1 MSAVLAT
8 IDPGT
13 YDRRRYIGG
22 SDIAAV
28 MGVSPWV
35 TPLQCWERKTAPH
48 PPADVDS
55 KAKRR
60 GRRWEGVVAEMLT
73 EELRGKGHA
82 VEIVASNQRYTD
94 PDMPYLAAEIDFEVR
109 LDGADEIT
117 NVELKTVH
125 PFKAGE
131 WGEAGT
137 DEAPLWYLAQVM
149 HGLGVTRRR
158 HGMVAA
164 LFGADDLK
172 SYLVEADDVTIEAM
186 RARCDAF
193 WQLVGLGIRPE
204 PATLADLDRI
214 YRGDESAPP
223 IEADDVLAQ
232 QVMRLRALK
241 AQAKATDAE
250 IESIEFEVKRAMG
263 DAFAL
268 RLPGDDKPALT
279 WKPRKWSRFDTAALK
294 AAHPDLHLQFTSR
307 GESRVFLVK

>member
-8 IDPGT
+8 IDPAA

-28 MGVSPWV
+28 MGISPWT

-60 GRRWEGVVAEMLT
+60 GRRWESVVAEMLV
-73 EELRGKGHA
+73 EELGSKGHE
-82 VEIVASNQRYTD
+82 VEIVASNKRYTD
-94 PDMPYLAAEIDFEVR
+94 RDMPYLAAEIDFELR
-109 LDGADEIT
+109 LDGSDEIT

-131 WGEAGT
+131 WGESGT
-137 DEAPLWYLAQVM
+137 DEAPLYYLAQAM
-149 HGLGVTRRR
+149 HGLGVTHRSR
-158 HGMVAA
+158 GMVAA

-172 SYLVEADDVTIEAM
+172 TYPVERDDVTIDAM

-193 WQLVGLGIRPE
+193 WQLVELGIRPE

-214 YRGDESAPP
+214 YRGDEGAPP
-223 IEADDVLAQ
+223 IEADDELAQ

-250 IESIEFEVKRAMG
+250 IEAIEFSVKRAMG
-263 DAFAL
+263 DAVAL
-268 RLPGDDKPALT
+268 RLPGEDKPALT

>member
-8 IDPGT
+8 IDPAA
-13 YDRRRYIGG
+13 YDRRRYLGG

-28 MGVSPWV
+28 LGISPWT

-82 VEIVASNQRYTD
+82 VEIVASNRRYTD

-137 DEAPLWYLAQVM
+137 DEAPLWYVAQVM
-149 HGLGVTRRR
+149 YGLGVTRRR

-172 SYLVEADDVTIEAM
+172 SYPVERDDVTIAAM
-186 RARCDAF
+186 RARCEVF
-193 WQLVGLGIRPE
+193 WQLVELGIRPD
-204 PATLADLDRI
+204 PTTLADLDRL
-214 YRGDESAPP
+214 YRGDEAVPP
-223 IEADDVLAQ
+223 VEADGALAQ
-232 QVMRLRALK
+232 QVMQLRALK
-241 AQAKATDAE
+241 AQGKAVEAE
-250 IESIEFEVKRAMG
+250 IERVEFEIKHAMG
-263 DAFAL
+263 DAFEL
-268 RLPGDDKPALT
+268 QIPGERKPAIT
-279 WKPRKWSRFDTAALK
+279 WKPRKWSRFDTSAFK
-294 AAHPDLHLQFTSR
+294 TAHPDLHLQFTSR
-307 GESRVFLVK
+307 GESRVFLTK